1 MPSIAAEASL
11 SRAVGIAALVLQE
24 FGVAVAVN
32 VTGLPAIPVPAAVAV
47 SVFTPTLGP
56 SIQLPTAA
64 IPLVLVSWLAPVM
77 LPPPEATVNVTATF
91 GTGLPLASVTS
102 TAGWVGTAL
111 PAPVDWL
118 SPAVTAIAAAGPTLS
133 AIAFETTPL

>member
-1 MPSIAAEASL
+1 MPSIAATPS
-11 SRAVGIAALVLQE
+11 SPRAVGIGALVLQE
-24 FGVAVAVN
+24 LGVAVAVN

-91 GTGLPLASVTS
+91 GTGFPLASCTS
-102 TAGWVGTAL
+102 TAGRVGAAL
-111 PAPVDWL
+111 PTGAD
-118 SPAVTAIAAAGPTLS
+118 GC
-133 AIAFETTPL
+133 